1 MVEAIHAHLLS
12 ALPLTPIDAAK
23 ELEALGFYWCIMGHG
38 ASLSGTEVAPPY
50 FHHKQLKPGEHWRQS
65 MRKRHMRVANK
76 LAMRNEPLAGI
87 PSDVWSLLT
96 TANIS
101 GKLTPKQERILKH
114 SGAVVDHILLAMQT
128 DGVQCEQPYQKR
140 TDWSAQEEDA
150 LLDYVAHQPH
160 ATLGGCAIAGRST
173 RAKYLHLQYLLNSD
187 KTSPALTA
195 AREARTSERRARH
208 AHITFNA
215 NAPPQP
221 LSHETWAPIEPTASL
236 PDNAEVDWW
245 NGVARI
251 PMEWRLAIPTSHFK
265 LAGVDCSP
273 LEGLEYEVEDVTAS
287 TKVGDLL
294 LHLHAWLRHR
304 LPEATMPPLMLLAVQ
319 PGSASMSQPGAD
331 AAGKCTLMHSR
342 TTLTP

>member
-114 SGAVVDHILLAMQT
+114 SGAVVDPKSSLCRGGRAEFGNEEMVGYGINGQELYSHERSILLTMHMQ
-128 DGVQCEQPYQKR
+128 
-140 TDWSAQEEDA
+140 WSH
-150 LLDYVAHQPH
+150 V
-160 ATLGGCAIAGRST
+160 
-173 RAKYLHLQYLLNSD
+173 
-187 KTSPALTA
+187 
-195 AREARTSERRARH
+195 
-208 AHITFNA
+208 
-215 NAPPQP
+215 
-221 LSHETWAPIEPTASL
+221 
-236 PDNAEVDWW
+236 
-245 NGVARI
+245 
-251 PMEWRLAIPTSHFK
+251 
-265 LAGVDCSP
+265 
-273 LEGLEYEVEDVTAS
+273 
-287 TKVGDLL
+287 
-294 LHLHAWLRHR
+294 WL
-304 LPEATMPPLMLLAVQ
+304 
-319 PGSASMSQPGAD
+319 
-331 AAGKCTLMHSR
+331 
-342 TTLTP
+342 